1 VRDAKFGGGGGDNGE
16 KREKREKNGESRGW
30 K

>member
-1 VRDAKFGGGGGDNGE
+1 VRDAKFGGGGDNGE